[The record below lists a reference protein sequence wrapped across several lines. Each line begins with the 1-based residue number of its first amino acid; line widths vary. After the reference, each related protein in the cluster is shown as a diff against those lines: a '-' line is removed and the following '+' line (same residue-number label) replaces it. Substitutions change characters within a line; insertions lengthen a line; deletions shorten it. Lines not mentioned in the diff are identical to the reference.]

1 MALEEPTPSNSY
13 CYHDQLTDK
22 VNSWLGSFLKS
33 STEATA
39 AGILITAGLI
49 IAATAGGPVTL
60 GCAVAITMLGV
71 AFAAHASG
79 LFDDPL
85 NPVNWLDFAATVGS
99 AVFFKAPIGASP
111 FKILTSEFCKKYVKG
126 MVFRYGNRYY
136 SQGNSWA

>member
-1 MALEEPTPSNSY
+1 MALEEPIASNRY

-49 IAATAGGPVTL
+49 ALAASESIPPIAA
-60 GCAVAITMLGV
+60 AITMLGV

-85 NPVNWLDFAATVGS
+85 NPINWLDFAATVGS

-111 FKILTSEFCKKYVKG
+111 FKILTSQFLQKICEG
-126 MVFRYGNRYY
+126 YGF
-136 SQGNSWA
+136 QIW